1 VSHQIIAT
9 ILIDVITAQE
19 AKAVLLVL
27 FPLPVLLLLTM
38 EEHVLDTNAGK
49 QLS

>member
-1 VSHQIIAT
+1 MPLYDLRPLKCVVSFHQANAH
-9 ILIDVITAQE
+9 ILNHNIVFYCI
-19 AKAVLLVL
+19 
-27 FPLPVLLLLTM
+27 LTLM